1 MKIKI
6 LLCSV
11 VLILIIGLAAFT
23 FWWLRRPQIITFS
36 DDSKLTLLAV
46 DYGRKHSPPNVKA
59 PAGGTRGRRGA
70 SFNTP
75 ADTLVLWVRQEHDSQ
90 QYANFQYYL
99 YDKAGTACAV
109 SYGYGGG
116 GQQGSEVIGIRFEAF
131 PRRQGKFI
139 VRVQEQGNGGPEMS
153 DQKFVVRN
161 PARKSFPAWTAET
174 LPDTKQDDDFS
185 ATLTKLVAGA
195 AMPYQRDQD
204 DSDDAANKGVQATFQ
219 TERNGNSATN
229 WEPVSVV
236 TSDATGN
243 HVGGGVAKND
253 WQDGNDTVLYQYGL
267 WPDEAAWKLRVEFS
281 QQSNFAGNELWSA
294 QNIPVEDGRQQD
306 FYNFNPRLGN
316 TNSVFAETDL
326 NGFHLKIFTPK
337 QFTDAGQNSYLQGGL
352 TIQVTPSLTDGMRM
366 TLVNLTD
373 DQTNDIA
380 NMNQGTMGD
389 GKSTTY
395 HYGLRNFYG
404 VTNLNLTVA
413 LHKSRFVEF
422 TVKPD
427 KAPAAVATDQ

>member
-1 MKIKI
+1 MKLKI
-6 LLCSV
+6 ILWSV
-11 VLILIIGLAAFT
+11 VLILIIGIAAVA

-46 DYGRKHSPPNVKA
+46 DYGKKHAPPNVKA
-59 PAGGTRGRRGA
+59 PAGGTRARRGN

-75 ADTLVLWVRQEHDSQ
+75 TDTLVLWVRQEHDPQ

-116 GQQGSEVIGIRFEAF
+116 GRQGSEVVGIRFEAF

-153 DQKFVVRN
+153 DQKFVIRN
-161 PARKSFPAWTAET
+161 PARKSFPAWTAEA
-174 LPDTKQDDDFS
+174 LPDTKQNDDFS

-204 DSDDAANKGVQATFQ
+204 DADDAANKGVQATFRA
-219 TERNGNSATN
+219 ERNGNAATN

-253 WQDGNDTVLYQYGL
+253 WQDGNDTVVYQYGL

-281 QQSNFAGNELWSA
+281 QQSNFADSELWSA

-306 FYNFNPRLGN
+306 FYNYNNGRAN

-326 NGFHLKIFTPK
+326 NGFHLKIFTPE

-352 TIQVTPSLTDGMRM
+352 TIQVTPSLTEGMLM
-366 TLVNLTD
+366 TLVKLTD
-373 DQTNDIA
+373 DQTNDIM

-404 VTNLNLTVA
+404 VTNLNLTIA

-422 TVKPD
+422 TVKPE
-427 KAPAAVATDQ
+427 KAPVTVPADQ